1 MINKSILVGRL
12 TKDPEL
18 KHTQTGVPVCRFT
31 LAVNRPFAGENDERK
46 ADFISCIAWRKTA
59 ENLSNF
65 MRKGNLIGVDGRI
78 ETSNFEGQN
87 GKRVFMTDVV
97 ADNIQFLEK
106 KNSKNSP
113 PQQSQQSQQSQ
124 PPYSQSSTQR
134 SPYSSSY
141 GSDEPT
147 MYGYETPPDDL
158 PF

>member
-1 MINKSILVGRL
+1 MMNRTILVGRL

-18 KHTQTGVPVCRFT
+18 KRTQTGTPVCRFT
-31 LAVNRPFAGENDERK
+31 LAVNRPYAGENDARK
-46 ADFISCIAWRKTA
+46 ADFITCVAWRKTA

-78 ETSNFEGQN
+78 ETSNFEGQD

-97 ADNIQFLEK
+97 ADNIQFLEG
-106 KNSKNSP
+106 KNSKNTP
-113 PQQSQQSQQSQ
+113 PQQQQQSQ
-124 PPYSQSSTQR
+124 PPQQSYSQPVMQS

-141 GSDEPT
+141 GSDGPN
-147 MYGYETPPDDL
+147 MYDYETPDDL